1 MTRLPSPCVTQAL
14 ALLAAGAAMLFP
26 APAAAQTAQGTEG
39 PWRWRASLY
48 VYLPSVSGNS
58 SFPTSGSSIDVSSDN
73 LLDHLDGVFMGSL
86 DVHNGRWGVFTDLI
100 YLNLGD
106 SKQGTRDFSIGRVGI
121 PASTSANLN
130 LELQGTVWTLAGQ
143 YRLPSSPGFEVDV
156 LGGARMLN
164 IKESLRWDISG
175 QLGALPAAAR
185 SGEASHRE
193 TVWDAIV
200 GAKGRYTWGDG
211 RWSVPFYVD
220 VGTGE
225 SDLTWQA
232 AAGIGYSFSWGEIT
246 VMWREL
252 SYDLKSSR
260 NLQDVRFSG
269 PMFGATFRL

>member
-1 MTRLPSPCVTQAL
+1 
-14 ALLAAGAAMLFP
+14 
-26 APAAAQTAQGTEG
+26 
-39 PWRWRASLY
+39 
-48 VYLPSVSGNS
+48 
-58 SFPTSGSSIDVSSDN
+58 
-73 LLDHLDGVFMGSL
+73 
-86 DVHNGRWGVFTDLI
+86 
-100 YLNLGD
+100 
-106 SKQGTRDFSIGRVGI
+106 
-121 PASTSANLN
+121 
-130 LELQGTVWTLAGQ
+130 
-143 YRLPSSPGFEVDV
+143 
-156 LGGARMLN
+156 MLN